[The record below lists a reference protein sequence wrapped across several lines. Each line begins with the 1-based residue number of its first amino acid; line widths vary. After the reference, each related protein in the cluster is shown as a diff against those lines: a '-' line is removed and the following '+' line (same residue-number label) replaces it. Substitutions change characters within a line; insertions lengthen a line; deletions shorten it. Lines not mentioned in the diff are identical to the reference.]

1 MATTISFVAEPSF
14 SKAIEELV
22 ERTGLYQSKS
32 EFVRD
37 AAREK
42 LLRVLS
48 LEKHLVEARRL
59 RKRLQKKASFK
70 GELTAKERDALAK
83 SYLKSLEE

>member
-1 MATTISFVAEPSF
+1 MATTISFVAEQSF
-14 SKAIEELV
+14 SKAIDGMVL
-22 ERTGLYQSKS
+22 RTGLYQSKS

-48 LEKHLVEARRL
+48 LEKDLVEVRHL
-59 RKRLQKKASFK
+59 KKRLQQKAVFK
-70 GELTAKERDALAK
+70 GKLSDAEREALAK
-83 SYLKSLEE
+83 SYLKSLQA